1 MQERNNPLKPWIRA
15 ESETRFGLYWA
26 GVSTTPWREQEK
38 RWFSRFLLQF
48 IQAAAGDGL
57 LPCFFLETRA
67 IHQYCLKRFL
77 RESLEYRVM
86 TVLSRRPWEPLPEEL
101 PAEEAEALRRQE
113 KPFALENYL
122 NGLARWF
129 RNFPA
134 EKVIPSYFGLG
145 GATMLFMLPDPAT
158 SPPRMDFPPG
168 VKKSPHFRELFARGN
183 PVDDLKYLLL
193 LKHKGLAALKQAFG
207 RGAEDSLMFQSVPVL
222 IPRLRSQDFFSLDQP
237 VLDALFEASPMYLA
251 ESPEE
256 HGIVIASAE
265 PMDDR
270 LAGLVADV
278 NEQLAAEDRQGRVQ

>member
-1 MQERNNPLKPWIRA
+1 MQGRDNPLKPWIRA
-15 ESETRFGLYWA
+15 EGETRFGLYWA

-38 RWFSRFLLQF
+38 RWFSRFLLLF
-48 IQAAAGDGL
+48 IQAAADDGL

-122 NGLARWF
+122 YGLARWF

-134 EKVIPSYFGLG
+134 EKVIPSYCGLG
-145 GATMLFMLPDPAT
+145 GVTMLFVLPDPDTA
-158 SPPRMDFPPG
+158 PPPLDFPPG
-168 VKKSPHFRELFARGN
+168 VKKSPHFREVFARGN

-193 LKHKGLAALKQAFG
+193 LRHKGLAALKQAFG
-207 RGAEDSLMFQSVPVL
+207 RGVEDSLMYRSVPVL
-222 IPRLRSQDFFSLDQP
+222 IPRLRSQDFFSLDEP
-237 VLDALFEASPMYLA
+237 VLDALFGASPIYLA

-256 HGIVIASAE
+256 QGIVIASSK
-265 PMDDR
+265 PIDDR
-270 LAGLVADV
+270 LASLVDTV
-278 NEQLAAEDRQGRVQ
+278 NQQLAAEEREGRIQ

>member
-1 MQERNNPLKPWIRA
+1 MQWRGNPLKPWIRA

-38 RWFSRFLLQF
+38 RWFSRFLLLF
-48 IQAAAGDGL
+48 TRSAAADSL

-67 IHQYCLKRFL
+67 IHQYCPKRFL
-77 RESLEYRVM
+77 QESLEYRVM

-122 NGLARWF
+122 YGLARWF

-134 EKVIPSYFGLG
+134 EKVIPSCCGLG
-145 GATMLFMLPDPAT
+145 GATMLFVPPDPAT
-158 SPPRMDFPPG
+158 TPPPVDFPPG
-168 VKKSPHFRELFARGN
+168 VKKSPHFRELFTRGN

-193 LKHKGLAALKQAFG
+193 LRHKGLAALKQAFG
-207 RGAEDSLMFQSVPVL
+207 RGVEDSLMYQAVPVL

-237 VLDALFEASPMYLA
+237 VLDALFGASPIYLA
-251 ESPEE
+251 DSPEE
-256 HGIVIASAE
+256 QGIVIASSK
-265 PMDDR
+265 PIDDR
-270 LAGLVADV
+270 LASLVDTV
-278 NEQLAAEDRQGRVQ
+278 NQQLAAEEREGRIQ